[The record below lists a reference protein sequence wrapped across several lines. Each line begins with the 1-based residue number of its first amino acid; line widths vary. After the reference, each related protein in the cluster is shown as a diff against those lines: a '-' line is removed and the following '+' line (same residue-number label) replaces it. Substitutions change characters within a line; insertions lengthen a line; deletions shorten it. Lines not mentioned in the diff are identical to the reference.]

1 MIVSGRVVACPDVP
15 IIRAVWGGPA
25 GAGPLHRRDVRAGQG
40 CTTVQA
46 NPTRE
51 RTLGEKG
58 IPVSVSVA
66 KSAAETSGT
75 IDGAERLAGHSEVCH
90 FLHVIRFVSLKG
102 VTLMLKVNLLASVAY
117 FFAGLFSKSEGQTWS

>member
-1 MIVSGRVVACPDVP
+1 M
-15 IIRAVWGGPA
+15 
-25 GAGPLHRRDVRAGQG
+25 AGQG
-40 CTTVQA
+40 RAVRRCR
-46 NPTRE
+46 PTL
-51 RTLGEKG
+51 LGKGHWGKKG

-66 KSAAETSGT
+66 NSAAETSGT